1 MPNEASEKIKTAI
14 TQLPTQ
20 LLEQLKQES
29 FNLNSSPFEIGSKF
43 EERYELGMVLGEGG
57 AGRVI
62 AAFDK
67 NVRRRV
73 AVKFIR
79 SEKASEIALR
89 YFLKEAKI
97 TGQLQHPH
105 IIPLYELGMTENQ
118 EIYYVMK
125 LVQGIT
131 LDEILEGIRVGDTD
145 MIERFPLPKL
155 MRIYRRVC
163 EAVSYAHAKGVVHLD
178 LKPDNVLVGYLGDV
192 QVTDWGLAR
201 LRLGKESMSELE
213 KVDIDEDT
221 EFIIDSEKEKVIGTP
236 AFMSPEQAIG
246 NSELVGTRSDVYAL
260 GGILYKILTLRAPAN
275 GKTTTAVLRRKL
287 NEKIK
292 DPMLYNEEALGDN
305 PDSVRL
311 IHLPNSQVPRSLA
324 AICMKA
330 LNEKLI
336 ERYQKVGDLMRDV
349 EVYMAGYIPNADTG
363 AGLNRHISQF
373 IYRNQKSIV
382 LVLISMFAVLTSIIL
397 LLLFIQY
404 NK

>member
-1 MPNEASEKIKTAI
+1 MAQEESVKNQSMA
-14 TQLPTQ
+14 TQLPEG
-20 LLEQLKQES
+20 LLAKLREANES
-29 FNLNSSPFEIGSKF
+29 NADSGFNIASNFSD
-43 EERYELGMVLGEGG
+43 RYELGLVLGEGG

-62 AAFDK
+62 AAYDK

-73 AVKFIR
+73 AIKFIR
-79 SEKASEIALR
+79 SDKASEIALR

-105 IIPLYELGMTENQ
+105 IIPLYELGMTENE

-125 LVQGIT
+125 LVQGVT
-131 LDEILEGIRVGDTD
+131 LDEILEGIRIGDKE
-145 MIERFPLPKL
+145 MIERFPLPSL
-155 MRIYRRVC
+155 MKIYRRVC

-178 LKPDNVLVGYLGDV
+178 LKPDNILVGYLGDV

-201 LRLGKESMSELE
+201 LRRGMEDMSELE
-213 KVDIDEDT
+213 MVDIDEDVD
-221 EFIIDSEKEKVIGTP
+221 FIIDSEKEKVIGTP

-246 NSELVGTRSDVYAL
+246 NSDLVGTRSDVYAL
-260 GGILYKILTLRAPAN
+260 GGVLYKILTLRAPAN

-292 DPMLYNEEALGDN
+292 HPLLYSEEAVGDN
-305 PDSVRL
+305 PDNVKL
-311 IHLPNSQVPRSLA
+311 VHLPNCRVPRSLA

-330 LNEKLI
+330 LDEKLI

-349 EVYMAGYIPNADTG
+349 EVYMAGYIPDADKG
-363 AGLNRHISQF
+363 AGLNRHFSQF

-382 LVLISMFAVLTSIIL
+382 LVLISIFAVLTSIIIL
-397 LLLFIQY
+397 LLLIQY
-404 NK
+404 TK